1 MDENICRFITTKKY
15 DESINIINL
24 VYEKEADFKQE
35 YIFPSTYALAL
46 VTDGKGILHTYAGNF
61 EIAKGDL
68 FITFPAKAYYIE
80 NIHGLKYI
88 YITFTG
94 LRAQVLMQRLKIVYT
109 SPVFH
114 GYEFL
119 TDIWEGVLSISNDK
133 NIDLFCEG
141 LILHTFGFL
150 CRDNSEET
158 HSVKTNN
165 ILLAKQYID
174 ANYTD
179 SELNLKTVSQ
189 KFSYNSKYFSDAFKK
204 MVRISFSEYL
214 KNKRL
219 GYAISLI
226 ESGITNVGDLAEL
239 CGYKE
244 APYFSKCFKKEYG
257 VSPKKWSEKNSD
269 S

>member
-1 MDENICRFITTKKY
+1 MDENICRFIATKKY

-35 YIFPSTYALAL
+35 YIFPSTYSFAL
-46 VTDGKGILHTYAGNF
+46 VTDGYGVLHTHAGDF
-61 EIAKGDL
+61 EISKGDL

-80 NIHGLKYI
+80 NVCGLKYI
-88 YITFTG
+88 YISFTG
-94 LRAQVLMQRLKIVYT
+94 LRAQVLMQRLKIVYS

-119 TDIWEGVLSISNDK
+119 IDSWEGVLPISNEK

-150 CRDNSEET
+150 CRDDSEET
-158 HSVKTNN
+158 RSDKRNN

-189 KFSYNSKYFSDAFKK
+189 RFSYNSKYFSDAFKR

-214 KNKRL
+214 KKKRL
-219 GYAISLI
+219 GYATSLI
-226 ESGITNVGDLAEL
+226 ESGITNVCDLAEL

-244 APYFSKCFKKEYG
+244 AAYFSKCFKKEFG
-257 VSPKKWSEKNSD
+257 VSPKRWSEKNSI